1 MKQHHFR
8 TLPKRHLILCEGDSE
23 VRYFISYRLDEENR
37 ERLRGLEIQ
46 IFRPVNHSPT
56 GLVKEAK
63 KLMKEAKKD
72 KAPYE
77 SAWVVF
83 DRNGHA
89 NIPSAF
95 EEART
100 SIPPINV
107 IFSVVCF
114 EYWILLHFEKRKISF
129 ANGDAIVHHLKQK
142 YIDNYAKAQLGYN
155 HLKDKFDIAIEN
167 AQWLHQ
173 QNQNDLQNGS
183 RKYELDAY
191 TDIDLLMLFLKKLN
205 N

>member
-1 MKQHHFR
+1 MKQRYFR

-23 VRYFISYRLDEENR
+23 VRYFISYRIDDENR

-46 IFRPVNHSPT
+46 IFRPVNHSPI

-63 KLMKEAKKD
+63 KLIKEAKKD

-77 SAWVVF
+77 SVWVVF

-100 SIPPINV
+100 SNPPINV

-114 EYWILLHFEKRKISF
+114 EYWILLHFEKRKIFF

-142 YIDNYAKAQLGYN
+142 FIDNYAKAQLGYN

-205 N
+205 K